1 MQLSDFGI
9 DSFDSLFR
17 PYRVHQEGVKSSQV
31 TGNEIV
37 SVNTPHL
44 VGKYTIA
51 KFSLVLT
58 NPHIFLVE
66 SNLPSTKNQCI
77 RPPGEVFWGCAAGTL
92 EPLAYTRASSA
103 EFCYPILD

>member
-1 MQLSDFGI
+1 MQLSDFGT
-9 DSFDSLFR
+9 DSFDSFLR
-17 PYRVHQEGVKSSQV
+17 PYRVHQDGVKSSQV

-37 SVNTPHL
+37 CVNTPYL
-44 VGKYTIA
+44 LA
-51 KFSLVLT
+51 KFILVLT

-77 RPPGEVFWGCAAGTL
+77 RPPGEVFWVCAAGTL

-103 EFCYPILD
+103 EFCYPILE